1 MNDLKINGSG
11 IIGGGSFQNVSING
25 SCKILD
31 EIVCERF
38 SVNGSTKTSKNI
50 MANEFICR
58 GSVLIN
64 GALSTKT
71 CDVRGA
77 LTVVSNISSKKTI
90 IKGKL
95 VAKDINSDDFE
106 LKSNESI
113 LQNINANNVQIIG
126 KWCLFYHRH
135 NQVDRIEADVIN
147 VSYLKAK
154 HLVGDKV
161 TIGPHS
167 IIEFVQYRNEY
178 TANSSSKVGRV
189 ERI

>member
-1 MNDLKINGSG
+1 MVQQKL
-11 IIGGGSFQNVSING
+11 V
-25 SCKILD
+25 KILWPMNLL
-31 EIVCERF
+31 V
-38 SVNGSTKTSKNI
+38 G
-50 MANEFICR
+50 

-77 LTVVSNISSKKTI
+77 LTVVSNISSKKAI
-90 IKGKL
+90 IIGKL
-95 VAKDINSDDFE
+95 VAQDITSDDFE